1 MQMLIR
7 SASLNNYVDVGRALG
22 IDPFAQ
28 LKAARIAATC
38 LNNPDIKISLA
49 AVGRLLEN
57 SAYAAGVE
65 DFGLRMAENR
75 YLSNL
80 GPIALA
86 AREEPTIR
94 KALEAMQRYLPLHND
109 GMSMLI
115 EEMDGVIVLRAEYM
129 AAGWAPMRQ
138 SIELTTGVLFRYL
151 RGFLGNAWTPRMVC
165 FRHAAPKDMTT
176 HRRLFGRRLAF
187 SREFDGIVCEA
198 ADLEAPMPN
207 SDPVTARYVHQ
218 YLQTLNAQQ
227 SATMQDKV
235 RQLIWVLLPSGRCSA
250 EQVARHLDVDRR
262 TIHRQLTQQGET
274 FSALLEQ
281 VRRELVARYIAD
293 RNRPLN
299 EVAGLLGF
307 SAPSVFSRWFVQQ
320 FGCSATAW
328 RTSRHTISQD
338 GLQT

>member
-1 MQMLIR
+1 MPMLIR
-7 SASLNNYVDVGRALG
+7 SASLNNYVDVARALG

-49 AVGRLLEN
+49 AVGRLLES
-57 SAYAAGVE
+57 SAHAAGVE

-115 EEMDGVIVLRAEYM
+115 EDIGGLAVLRAEYM
-129 AAGWAPMRQ
+129 AAGGAPLRQ
-138 SIELTTGVLFRYL
+138 AIELANGVLFRYL
-151 RGFLGNAWTPRMVC
+151 RGFLGNAWAPRMVC

-176 HRRLFGRRLAF
+176 HRRLFGRRLEF
-187 SREFDGIVCEA
+187 SREFDGIVCNA
-198 ADLEAPMPN
+198 ADLEASMPN
-207 SDPVTARYVHQ
+207 SDPVAARYVHQ

-227 SATMQDKV
+227 SATVQGKV
-235 RQLIWVLLPSGRCSA
+235 RELIWVLLPSGRCSV
-250 EQVARHLDVDRR
+250 EQVAKHLGVDRR
-262 TIHRQLTQQGET
+262 TIHRHLVQQGET
-274 FSALLEQ
+274 FSTQLEQ
-281 VRRELVARYIAD
+281 VRRELAARYIAD
-293 RNRPLN
+293 RNRPLS

-307 SAPSVFSRWFVQQ
+307 SAPSAFSRWFAQH

-328 RTSRHTISQD
+328 RASGHKNVPD
-338 GLQT
+338 AL